1 MIFRLDRGFL
11 KRKCIIVGLHG
22 GFPKRNRLF
31 FFFLVK
37 WGIFEEKM
45 HDFQIKWGIVEG
57 KMCDFRV
64 KWGILEEKLRFFLVK
79 WGISE
84 EKMHDFRL
92 DVRFL

>member
-31 FFFLVK
+31 FFFLV
-37 WGIFEEKM
+37 
-45 HDFQIKWGIVEG
+45 KWGIVEG